1 MSIACPNCNS
11 VNDDNVKF
19 CPVCG
24 NKLIVDE
31 PASAITESEP
41 VADVQ
46 PAQVVA
52 ESTPAPQPISAPT
65 AVQTAPAPQPA
76 PAPQQ
81 QYQQPQ
87 QNYYQTPPVQNN
99 IIYPQEQE
107 KIVSVWGWVGYL
119 LLFQIP
125 IANII
130 ALIVILCSGKSKTLK
145 NFIIANF
152 IIAGIVFII
161 GLVFVIILAATG
173 ILASLE

>member
-52 ESTPAPQPISAPT
+52 ESTPVLCIKSDSAAGFCSSRSSPLNST
-65 AVQTAPAPQPA
+65 EIEVPAL
-76 PAPQQ
+76 
-81 QYQQPQ
+81 
-87 QNYYQTPPVQNN
+87 VLSS
-99 IIYPQEQE
+99 
-107 KIVSVWGWVGYL
+107 IVYDTS
-119 LLFQIP
+119 
-125 IANII
+125 A
-130 ALIVILCSGKSKTLK
+130 SSSKLQS
-145 NFIIANF
+145 
-152 IIAGIVFII
+152 
-161 GLVFVIILAATG
+161 
-173 ILASLE
+173 ASSHPRGMAI